1 MQRIL
6 EPELMNE
13 EEQARAYA
21 AADFEEPHSH
31 FIELFQAAFPGLDV
45 TGFALD
51 LGCGPGDIAR
61 RFARAFPACTV
72 HGVDGAE
79 AMLRCGQQIIE
90 RDREVHERVELVRGY
105 LPGATLP
112 RDSYDAVISNSLLHH
127 LPDPAILWKAISA
140 HAAPGAPVFIM
151 DLARPQNREEACR
164 LADVYMPGEPEIL
177 RRDFFNSLLASFT
190 VEEVR
195 DQLRQASLDYFSLEL
210 ASDRHLAAWCRMPD
224 L

>member
-21 AADFEEPHSH
+21 AADFEEPHNQ

-45 TGFALD
+45 SGFALD

-61 RFARAFPACTV
+61 RFARAFPACSV

-90 RDREVHERVELVRGY
+90 QDREVHERVALIRGY
-105 LPGATLP
+105 LPGAMLP
-112 RDSYDAVISNSLLHH
+112 RDSYDIVISNSLLHH
-127 LPDPAILWKAISA
+127 LANPAILWEAINA
-140 HAAPGAPVFIM
+140 QAAPGAPVFIM
-151 DLARPQNREEACR
+151 DLARPQNQEEADY
-164 LADVYMPGEPEIL
+164 LVDVYMPGEPEIL

-195 DQLRQASLDYFSLEL
+195 DQLCQAGLDYFSLEP
-210 ASDRHLAAWCRMPD
+210 ASDRHLAAWGRMPD
-224 L
+224 S

>member
-21 AADFEEPHSH
+21 VADFEEPHSH

-45 TGFALD
+45 SGFALD

-90 RDREVHERVELVRGY
+90 QDREVHKRVELVSGY
-105 LPGATLP
+105 LPGAVLP

-127 LPDPAILWKAISA
+127 LPEPDILWKAINA
-140 HAAPGAPVFIM
+140 HAAPGASVFIM
-151 DLARPQNREEACR
+151 DLVRPKDREEASR
-164 LADVYMPGEPEIL
+164 LADIYMAGEPEIL

-195 DQLRQASLDYFSLEL
+195 GQLRQAGLDYFSLEL
-210 ASDRHLAAWCRMPD
+210 ASDRHLAAWGRMPD